1 MAIDAATVR
10 KVARLARIAEPDDR
24 IEQLAKELNGI
35 MAWIEQ
41 LGEVDTDEVEPMAS
55 AVQTPLPMR
64 DDVVT
69 EGGDPEK
76 VLSNAPRRAGD
87 ATAPVSTTRA
97 PRNAPTCARTRS
109 GRDRFLDTTRPRQAR

>member
-35 MAWIEQ
+35 MSWIEQ
-41 LGEVDTDEVEPMAS
+41 LGEVDTDGVEPMTS
-55 AVQTPLPMR
+55 AVAAKLPMR

-69 EGGDPEK
+69 EGGDAERA
-76 VLSNAPRRAGD
+76 LANAPRRD
-87 ATAPVSTTRA
+87 
-97 PRNAPTCARTRS
+97 RNFFVVPKVVE
-109 GRDRFLDTTRPRQAR
+109 